1 MGSKFE
7 VRRSRFRRPLE
18 NERSKFEVRRFD
30 APLLFNVQ
38 FRDSAITQNHAEAKT
53 MAITRFEDIHA
64 WQAARDLCGIVYGL
78 TRGDKFSRD
87 FALVDQVRRAAVS
100 IMANIAEGFDSRSNS
115 EFIQF
120 LYYALRSASEL
131 QSHFYV
137 ALDQN
142 YLTQAEF
149 GEIFERTGKTKSL
162 IFPFIQ
168 YLRTHDRP

>member
-1 MGSKFE
+1 M
-7 VRRSRFRRPLE
+7 
-18 NERSKFEVRRFD
+18 
-30 APLLFNVQ
+30 
-38 FRDSAITQNHAEAKT
+38 T
-53 MAITRFEDIHA
+53 ITRFEDINA
-64 WQAARDLCGIVYGL
+64 WQAARELCQVVYRL
-78 TRGDKFSRD
+78 TGSGQFRRD
-87 FALVDQVRRAAVS
+87 FALVDQARRAAVS

-142 YLTQAEF
+142 YLPESEF
-149 GEIFERTGKTKSL
+149 NETFEKAGKVKGMIFR
-162 IFPFIQ
+162 FIE

>member
-1 MGSKFE
+1 
-7 VRRSRFRRPLE
+7 
-18 NERSKFEVRRFD
+18 
-30 APLLFNVQ
+30 
-38 FRDSAITQNHAEAKT
+38 

-64 WQAARDLCGIVYGL
+64 WQAARDLCNIVYGV
-78 TRGDKFSRD
+78 TRDEKFPRD
-87 FALVDQVRRAAVS
+87 FGLVDQARRAAVS

-137 ALDQN
+137 ALDQS
-142 YLTQAEF
+142 YLTQYNF
-149 GEIFERTGKTKSL
+149 TEIYEQTGKTKSM
-162 IFPFIQ
+162 IFRFIE

>member
-1 MGSKFE
+1 MFDVEEGRAFDVQGSMFEVRGSKFWDE
-7 VRRSRFRRPLE
+7 KHRQTS
-18 NERSKFEVRRFD
+18 ERK
-30 APLLFNVQ
+30 
-38 FRDSAITQNHAEAKT
+38 I

-64 WQAARDLCGIVYGL
+64 WQAARDLCNIVYGL
-78 TRGDKFSRD
+78 TRDDRFSRD
-87 FALVDQVRRAAVS
+87 FGLVDQARRAAVS

-137 ALDQN
+137 ALDQS
-142 YLTQAEF
+142 YLTEPKF
-149 GEIFERTGKTKSL
+149 GEIYEQTGKAKSM
-162 IFPFIQ
+162 IFRFID